1 MRRSARLLTGD
12 SATDDRR
19 NGPSRASPFSGR
31 TAWARSLRTPLQ
43 QFLRT
48 ETGGAAVL
56 LAAAVAALTW
66 VNVHPTSY
74 ESLWETSI
82 SIDLGGSGVSLSL
95 REWVNSGLMAFFFF
109 VVGLEARREFDLGE
123 LRERRRLVLPLLA
136 AFGGIAA
143 SVAVYLA
150 FNAGRSSAHGWG
162 IVLATDT
169 AFALGVLAL
178 AGPRYSDRLRAF
190 MLTVVVADD
199 ILAIAVI
206 ATVYTDGVSVRALLA
221 GLTLF
226 AVVVVA
232 VRLRV
237 RRTLLYFVLG
247 GAIWVAVLESGIDPV
262 IVGLAIG
269 LLAYAYPPE
278 RSALE
283 RVTGRF
289 REFREQPTPE
299 LAHSV
304 REGVRRAI
312 SPNERL
318 QLFWHPWTSYVIVP
332 LFALANAGIE
342 IDGGLLA
349 DALGSPITLGIVLG
363 YVVARPLG
371 FVATTW
377 LLTRAPRRRLRPP
390 VGWAAVAGGGTVA
403 GIGFTVSLLIAALAF
418 EGRELE
424 EAKVGILGAALAA
437 SLLTWLLF
445 RATALLPRR
454 LRIAALLGTDEP
466 ITDLYVEVDR
476 ERDHVRGPVDAPV
489 TVVEYGDFECSYCGQ
504 AEPVVRELLREF
516 GDVAYVWRHLP
527 LTDVHPHAQ
536 LAAEAAEAAADQ
548 GAFWEMHDL
557 LLDHQDALRLDDLV
571 GYAEQLGLDLDRFT
585 TALREHAG
593 AGRVAEDVDGAE
605 LSGVSGTPTFF
616 INGRRH
622 YGAYDIATLSAAVH
636 AAGARATLATAV
648 AD

>member
-12 SATDDRR
+12 SATDEGR
-19 NGPSRASPFSGR
+19 NGPSRESPFSGR

>member
-237 RRTLLYFVLG
+237 RRTLLYLVLG

-557 LLDHQDALRLDDLV
+557 LLDHQNALRLDDLV